1 MPVAFHLAHPEN
13 LTELVAMMKELQAD
27 APWSCRF
34 DERLARNAM
43 DELLRNPS
51 LGRAGPG
58 ILF

>member
-1 MPVAFHLAHPEN
+1 MPVGFHLAQPED
-13 LTELVAMMKELQAD
+13 LAELVAMMRELQAD
-27 APWSCRF
+27 DPWSCRF
-34 DERLARNAM
+34 DERLAINAM